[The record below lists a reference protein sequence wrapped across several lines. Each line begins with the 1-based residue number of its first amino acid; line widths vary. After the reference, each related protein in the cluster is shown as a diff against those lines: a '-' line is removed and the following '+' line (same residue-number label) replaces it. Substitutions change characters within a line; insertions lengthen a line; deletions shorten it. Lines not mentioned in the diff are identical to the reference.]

1 MIVKEQI
8 GEFIKTYSD
17 RGMMIRGGNP
27 EGLYSEAL
35 DIEDREYV
43 ETDIPIEEN
52 AEELLNI
59 LTGDSND

>member
-35 DIEDREYV
+35 DLEDMEYT
-43 ETDIPIEEN
+43 ETDIPIDESVEEIV
-52 AEELLNI
+52 NI
-59 LTGDSND
+59 LTGESE